1 MAIKTNLYSAL
12 HHHNTP
18 EKFYRS
24 VVIILLL
31 LMCGCSDSNKADKDA
46 NATIDAINKVGF
58 KSVSAKNGICVKLI
72 PMEGNSYTL
81 QVNIANNTDT
91 LDYYL
96 NNKTKQQSIPK
107 ILFGADYVFF
117 LTGSSSYR
125 YITLSYLDKRFNKII
140 THKYVTSIDVSSDI
154 DGAIF
159 FKEGYYYL
167 YDIDKHDL
175 HYMRPNFRMK
185 SFSEATLFNGD
196 SILIKGEHEMKK
208 CKKQDFSIKDNLLTS
223 IIIK

>member
-175 HYMRPNFRMK
+175 HCMRPNFRIK
-185 SFSEATLFNGD
+185 SFSEATSFNGD

-208 CKKQDFSIKDNLLTS
+208 CKKQDFSIKGNLLTP
-223 IIIK
+223 IIVK